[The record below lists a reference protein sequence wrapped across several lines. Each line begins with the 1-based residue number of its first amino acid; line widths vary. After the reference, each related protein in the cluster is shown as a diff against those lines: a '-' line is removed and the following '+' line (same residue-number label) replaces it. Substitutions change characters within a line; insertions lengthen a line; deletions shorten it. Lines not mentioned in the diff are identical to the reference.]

1 MALSISDIY
10 DNTELLR
17 IVRVQSRGMLS
28 IADRDLRLA
37 AAFATQQRWLMS
49 HIGLALYFRGLAEGV
64 TTGVHYTRYL
74 DAVAEARVASRN
86 TADAYIK
93 EMLHYKYL
101 HLLPHASDRRVRP
114 FIPAPYVLG
123 IVNEWHRAHLHSLDQ
138 IAGGNRLMQYDS
150 RPDALALVQPA
161 ISDGLLSARA
171 VRQPTGTFSLFT
183 WLDNG
188 GAIMDWLMANM
199 EDQPMSAE
207 RVSVGR
213 ISTVEM
219 AERLSL
225 SRTHLSRKLREA
237 EAMGSIGWEGRRG
250 HSVMWVS
257 RGFREEYAEA
267 QAVKLSIID
276 HAFEAAFGTQAG
288 RPAAETEQLELTG

>member
-1 MALSISDIY
+1 VALGVSEIY
-10 DNTELLR
+10 DNPALLR
-17 IVRVQSRGMLS
+17 VVKTQSRGMLE
-28 IADRDLRLA
+28 IADRDIRLA

-49 HIGLALYFRGLAEGV
+49 HIGLALYFRGLADGSAA
-64 TTGVHYTRYL
+64 GMHFSKYI
-74 DAVAEARVASRN
+74 DAVAAAGVASRN

-93 EMLHYKYL
+93 EMIHYKYL
-101 HLLPHASDRRVRP
+101 EMMPSPGDRRIRP
-114 FIPAPYVLG
+114 FIPAPHALF
-123 IVNEWHRAHLHSLDQ
+123 IVGEWLRAHLHSLDLL
-138 IAGGNRLMQYDS
+138 GGGRRLAHYDAT
-150 RPDALALVQPA
+150 PNALAMIQPTIA
-161 ISDGLLSARA
+161 DGLLSARA

-199 EDQPMSAE
+199 QDLPMTTE
-207 RVSVGR
+207 RVPVGV

-219 AERLSL
+219 AQRLTL

-250 HSVMWVS
+250 LSVMWVS

-267 QAVKLSIID
+267 QAIKLSIID
-276 HAFEAAFGTQAG
+276 DAFETAFGTEAT
-288 RPAAETEQLELTG
+288 RDAIPERQLEFA

>member
-1 MALSISDIY
+1 MALGFSEIY
-10 DNTELLR
+10 DNPALLR
-17 IVRVQSRGMLS
+17 VVKTQSRGMLE
-28 IADRDLRLA
+28 IADRDIRLA

-49 HIGLALYFRGLAEGV
+49 HIGLALYFRGLADGSAS
-64 TTGVHYTRYL
+64 GLHFSKYI
-74 DAVAEARVASRN
+74 DAVAAAKVASRN

-93 EMLHYKYL
+93 EMIHYKYL
-101 HLLPHASDRRVRP
+101 EMMPSPGDRRIRP
-114 FIPAPYVLG
+114 FTPAPHSLF
-123 IVNEWHRAHLHSLDQ
+123 IVGEWLRAHLYSLDLL
-138 IAGGNRLMQYDS
+138 GGGRRLAHYDGT
-150 RPDALALVQPA
+150 PNALALIQPTIA
-161 ISDGLLSARA
+161 DGLLSARA

-199 EDQPMSAE
+199 QDLPMTTE
-207 RVSVGR
+207 RVPVGV

-219 AERLSL
+219 AQRLSL

-267 QAVKLSIID
+267 QAIKLSIID
-276 HAFEAAFGTQAG
+276 QAFEAAFGIEAA
-288 RPAAETEQLELTG
+288 RPVVEERRLELAS